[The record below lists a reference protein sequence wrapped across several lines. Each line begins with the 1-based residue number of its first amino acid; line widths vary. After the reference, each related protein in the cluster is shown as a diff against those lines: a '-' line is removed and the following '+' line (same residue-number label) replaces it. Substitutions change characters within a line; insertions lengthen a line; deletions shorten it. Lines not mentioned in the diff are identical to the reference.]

1 MSRDVIDVNKPWVKD
16 IAFSLGVASDDPLL
30 FTAGITARDNEGKI
44 VGAGD
49 IRAQIEQ
56 CFRNVGDVLHAAGA
70 DYGDVLKWTMYT
82 TDIVAFS
89 RHGDAWRK
97 YFINKP
103 ASTLI
108 EVSRFIEPEMLVEI
122 EAVARIP
129 VAAHVRPVR
138 GDAVEIPAHPVAS

>member
-129 VAAHVRPVR
+129 VAAHVRPVM
-138 GDAVEIPAHPVAS
+138 GDAVENSARPVAS